1 MSVST
6 HSDSKKK
13 LKLFIRLTSET
24 NDRLRNLLRYRGD
37 LSRFIEEALMTT
49 DLYKVALLKTTD
61 SREAKGTTASTGKQV
76 AERLKVAATYRS
88 CSANSL
94 ANSAI
99 AAWLSRRGVA

>member
-6 HSDSKKK
+6 HSGSKRK

-49 DLYKVALLKTTD
+49 DLYKVALLSPKSAYD
-61 SREAKGTTASTGKQV
+61 SKGTTASTDKRTG
-76 AERLKVAATYRS
+76 AHLKAAASYRG
-88 CSANSL
+88 CSVNSL

-99 AAWLSRRGVA
+99 AAWLGRR